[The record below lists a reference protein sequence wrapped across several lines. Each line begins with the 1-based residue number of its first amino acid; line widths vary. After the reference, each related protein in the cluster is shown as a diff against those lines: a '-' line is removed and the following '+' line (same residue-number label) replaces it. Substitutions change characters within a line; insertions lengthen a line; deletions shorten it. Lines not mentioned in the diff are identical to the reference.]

1 MNVFT
6 SARPPPRAAVILQ
19 EDVGPAEFLRRSV
32 GFQDLPQNSVN
43 HLSTMALLS

>member
-6 SARPPPRAAVILQ
+6 SARP
-19 EDVGPAEFLRRSV
+19 RRGACSKYCRRMSGAPSSSTIC